1 MASLSRKFLDSL
13 GIEGDKAD
21 LIIERHNEVL
31 TEIKDERDQFKTE
44 AEKLPDIQKQLEE
57 YQKAENDPKNN
68 TLQVKYDALKE
79 EFEEYKNGITAKET
93 KAKKEEAYT
102 QILKEIGIP
111 DKRIPA
117 ILKVSDI
124 DSIELDTDGNVTN
137 KDKLT
142 ESNKVEWAD
151 FIPTKQTKG
160 AEVANPPANGGKV
173 TKTKEEI
180 RAIADPIARQK
191 AMLENPSLFGLSTPA
206 EE

>member
-79 EFEEYKNGITAKET
+79 EFE
-93 KAKKEEAYT
+93 
-102 QILKEIGIP
+102 
-111 DKRIPA
+111 
-117 ILKVSDI
+117 
-124 DSIELDTDGNVTN
+124 
-137 KDKLT
+137 
-142 ESNKVEWAD
+142 
-151 FIPTKQTKG
+151 
-160 AEVANPPANGGKV
+160 
-173 TKTKEEI
+173 
-180 RAIADPIARQK
+180 
-191 AMLENPSLFGLSTPA
+191 
-206 EE
+206 

>member
-1 MASLSRKFLDSL
+1 
-13 GIEGDKAD
+13 
-21 LIIERHNEVL
+21 L
-31 TEIKDERDQFKTE
+31 TEIKDERDQFKAD

-57 YQKAENDPKNN
+57 YQKAENDPKNK

-93 KAKKEEAYT
+93 KAKKEEAYK

-111 DKRIPA
+111 EKRIPA

-142 ESNKVEWAD
+142 ESNKAEWSD
-151 FIPTKQTKG
+151 FIPTKKTEG
-160 AEVANPPANGGKV
+160 AQVANPPANGGKA
-173 TKTKEEI
+173 TKTREEI

-191 AMLENPSLFGLSTPA
+191 AMLENPSVVGLSISA

>member
-93 KAKKEEAYT
+93 KAKKEEAYK

-111 DKRIPA
+111 EKRIPA

-142 ESNKVEWAD
+142 ESNKAEWSD
-151 FIPTKQTKG
+151 FIPTKKTEG
-160 AEVANPPANGGKV
+160 AQVANPPANDGKS
-173 TKTKEEI
+173 TMTKEQI
-180 RAIADPIARQK
+180 RAISDPVARQK
-191 AMLENPSLFGLSTPA
+191 AMLDNPTLFGLPESN
-206 EE
+206 E

>member
-57 YQKAENDPKNN
+57 YQKAENDPKNK

-93 KAKKEEAYT
+93 KAKKEEAYK

-111 DKRIPA
+111 EKRIPA

-142 ESNKVEWAD
+142 ESNKAEWSD
-151 FIPTKQTKG
+151 FIPTKKTEG
-160 AEVANPPANGGKV
+160 AQVANPPAKDGK
-173 TKTKEEI
+173 TTMTKEQI
-180 RAIADPIARQK
+180 RAISDPVARQK
-191 AMLENPSLFGLSTPA
+191 AMLDNPTLFGLPESN
-206 EE
+206 E

>member
-31 TEIKDERDQFKTE
+31 TEIKDERDQFKAD

-57 YQKAENDPKNN
+57 YQKAENDPKNK

-93 KAKKEEAYT
+93 KAKKEEAYK

-111 DKRIPA
+111 EKRIPA

-124 DSIELDTDGNVTN
+124 DSIELDADGNVTN

-142 ESNKVEWAD
+142 ESNKAEWSD
-151 FIPTKQTKG
+151 FIPTKKTEG
-160 AEVANPPANGGKV
+160 AQVANPPANGGKS
-173 TKTKEEI
+173 TMTKEQI
-180 RAIADPIARQK
+180 RAISDPVARQK
-191 AMLENPSLFGLSTPA
+191 AMLDNPTLFGLPESN
-206 EE
+206 E